1 MFRARRI
8 LRRRAIAGY
17 AAKRGEGAGPEAQA
31 PEAHDDAPAPAEEPG
46 DQLRELTELR
56 EQGILTEEEFVAEK
70 RKLLGS

>member
-17 AAKRGEGAGPEAQA
+17 AAKRGEGAGPEPEA
-31 PEAHDDAPAPAEEPG
+31 PEVRDEVPVLAEDPG

-56 EQGILTEEEFVAEK
+56 EQGILTEEEFAAEK